1 MTGDIL
7 KHELVPKHEIMKE
20 KKVEE
25 MLQKYNITKG
35 QVMKIFNN
43 DPVVK
48 KLEAEVGNI
57 IKITKKGS
65 ESPEEYVVYRV
76 VVPE

>member
-1 MTGDIL
+1 MKVDIL

-25 MLQKYNITKG
+25 MLQEYNITKG
-35 QVMKIFNN
+35 QVMKIFKN

-48 KLEAEVGNI
+48 KLEAEVGNV

-65 ESPEEYVVYRV
+65 ESSEEYVVYRV